1 MSSLNQIRCI
11 YPVMTNSLMNL
22 KLVVCNG
29 YVRPNYYILQYFCLC
44 KIFKV
49 LLNSEGELRPA
60 CACMIFFSVIF
71 YPSLYAFHVSKLEDN
86 VDSGY
91 Q

>member
-1 MSSLNQIRCI
+1 
-11 YPVMTNSLMNL
+11 MTNSLMNL

-29 YVRPNYYILQYFCLC
+29 YVRPNYSYILQYFCLF

-49 LLNSEGELRPA
+49 LLNSKGLQPLM
-60 CACMIFFSVIF
+60 CLHDLLFCHF
-71 YPSLYAFHVSKLEDN
+71 PSLIDAFRVPVLEAN
-86 VDSGY
+86 GH